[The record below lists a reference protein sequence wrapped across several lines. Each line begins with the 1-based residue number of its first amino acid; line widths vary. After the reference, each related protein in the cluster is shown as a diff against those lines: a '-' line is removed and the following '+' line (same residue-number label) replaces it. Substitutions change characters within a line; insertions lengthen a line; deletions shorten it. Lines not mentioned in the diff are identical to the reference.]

1 MINKT
6 EYINSLETC
15 TTNFLKNKFTSNI
28 NNVKT
33 LSYVPWIID
42 NGSKEFKNIGTESS
56 PGTAIVCLSG
66 HIKNRGMYEI
76 PFGMSLGDLLHNV
89 GGGSSTDKEIKYM
102 KRFLEEHI

>member
-1 MINKT
+1 M
-6 EYINSLETC
+6 
-15 TTNFLKNKFTSNI
+15 LKEAIEGKRSMPRFRPPFPAQSGLWGKPSNI

-76 PFGMSLGDLLHNV
+76 ISKTKSKLL
-89 GGGSSTDKEIKYM
+89 E
-102 KRFLEEHI
+102 